1 MPRGVPTNG
10 FRKSNK
16 NLVDAPAPRTIIQET
31 DAEILEKIK
40 ERFEVLESLTN
51 ASIDGIARSLIVTGP
66 AGLGKS
72 FTVEEALAK
81 DDPNNLR
88 HTVIKGYVRATGLF
102 RLLYEYRNKNNIVVF
117 DDADS
122 IFFDDTSLNILK
134 SACDS
139 TDSRRISWMSEA
151 KFISDEGDVIPS
163 TFLFEGTVIFI
174 SNMDFDSMIERGHKL
189 SPHLQALISRSHFID
204 LAMKT
209 KRDYHM
215 RIKQVVGE
223 GMLLK
228 HGYTKEMEA
237 DVLEFIDKNLDY
249 LREISLRMALKLAS
263 LRMSNATNF
272 HRFAK
277 VTCCKNS

>member
-10 FRKSNK
+10 FRKSK
-16 NLVDAPAPRTIIQET
+16 KTPADAPVLRVVAQET
-31 DAEILEKIK
+31 DADILEKIK

-72 FTVEEALAK
+72 FTVEEALTK
-81 DDPNNLR
+81 DDPSNLR

-102 RLLYEYRNKNNIVVF
+102 RLLFEYRNKNNIIVF

-122 IFFDDTSLNILK
+122 IFFDDVSLNILK
-134 SACDS
+134 SACDT
-139 TDSRRISWMSEA
+139 TDSRRISWMSET
-151 KFISDEGDVIPS
+151 KFISEDGDIIPS
-163 TFLFEGTVIFI
+163 TFIFEGTIIFI

-215 RIKQVVGE
+215 RIKQVIGE
-223 GMLLK
+223 GMLTQR
-228 HGYTKEMEA
+228 GYTKEMEA

-263 LRMSNATNF
+263 LRKTNAANF
-272 HRFAK
+272 HRYAK